1 MPDLQ
6 APGDG
11 KIVVAA
17 TFVAEPLLPGLSFVL
32 NKAGLALSVYF
43 SPYHQVF
50 QQLLSST
57 SQLATNE
64 GGINVVL
71 VRIEDFVREVGN
83 IEEARSLVER
93 TLRELSDALSQY
105 TRRAK
110 VPTVL
115 GVLPKSAGAPR
126 TLSPDIDAA
135 SAKLVAHARSLHGVA
150 VLSEQEIELV
160 SSGEHYDP
168 VGDEL
173 AHMPFTEEHYSSLA
187 LAIARKVHALVVPSH
202 KVLVLDCDDTL
213 WRGVVGEDGVEGIMI
228 PQAFAKLQGFA
239 AEIQAKGALIC
250 LVSKNAE
257 RDVLDVFETR
267 PDMVL
272 KLEQIVAHRINWE
285 AKSRNIAS
293 LARALNLGLDSFVYM
308 DDSPVECARMRAE
321 LPQVVTLQIPP
332 EHEIEEFLSRLWTFD
347 KIGVTTEDTRR
358 TSMYRENAARQEL
371 EESATDIV
379 EFIASLGVII
389 DIGPPENEE
398 WPRIA
403 QLTQRTNQFNF
414 TTVRRTESD
423 LRALPTAGSIVL
435 RVKVRDR
442 FGDYGLVGLVVADA
456 AVDALVVDTL
466 LLSCRVLGRGVEH
479 AILRMLGE
487 IASARALPFVFLPFV
502 YTPKNEPAYAFAE
515 SIASSF
521 RTEEGD
527 RVLYRIPVVEA
538 SSMAH
543 RPGHDPAAVIEAR
556 KSEENKNSTSDKSSL
571 NSSRS
576 ERYTTL
582 ARELASGRDVV
593 RAMRARGARRRT
605 LPGEAKKP
613 ATEIE
618 NKLLALWQELLGI
631 DGLGVEDDYFA
642 LGGTSLLAAR
652 LFAEIAHRF
661 SVKLPLTTILESPT
675 VSTLSR
681 HLEPHRIDRAQS
693 LIELRRG
700 GPRNFFFVHDG
711 DGETLLYLNLAR
723 RMPNDLAV
731 FGIEPRRREGV
742 PLAHTFIEDMAAF
755 YVEALRKKQPHG
767 PYLLGGMCAG
777 GVIAHEMAVQLVR
790 LGEKVEL
797 VALLDAAT
805 PQAPKLQ
812 GRITKQRLERLGQ
825 AFADGTNSKRFPM
838 MRAVSVAGTI
848 SRKLISALTWEI
860 LHRGRQWSVRA
871 RFGILHNLLA
881 RQREWPRFVPGLS
894 VRQIYDSAE
903 ASYVPKPLS
912 GVTVLLVRACASDA
926 ADTPYREIYDD
937 ETLGWDA
944 ITDNL
949 KLIDVEGGHS
959 SMLQEPFVD
968 SLAAALMPHLT
979 RKPASTYARLVEM
992 AK

>member
-1 MPDLQ
+1 MTNLQ
-6 APGDG
+6 ATGDP
-11 KIVVAA
+11 KIAIAA

-32 NKAGLALSVYF
+32 NAAGLALSIHF

-50 QQLLSST
+50 QELLSST
-57 SQLATNE
+57 SLLATNE

-71 VRIEDFVREVGN
+71 VRIEDFVREVGDV
-83 IEEARSLVER
+83 EEARPLVNR

-105 TRRAK
+105 ARRVK

-115 GVLPKSAGAPR
+115 GVLPTSAGASR
-126 TLSPDIDAA
+126 ILVPDIDAA
-135 SAKLVAHARSLHGVA
+135 SAKLIAHARSLHGVA
-150 VLSEQEIELV
+150 VLSEQEIELM
-160 SSGEHYDP
+160 STGEHYDS

-187 LAIARKVHALVVPSH
+187 LAIARKAHALIVPAH

-213 WRGVVGEDGVEGIMI
+213 WRGIVGEDGVDGISI
-228 PQAFAKLQGFA
+228 PTTFAKVQRFA

-250 LVSKNAE
+250 LASKNVE
-257 RDVLDVFETR
+257 SDVLEVFEKR
-267 PDMVL
+267 SDMIL

-285 AKSRNIAS
+285 AKSRNVAS
-293 LARALNLGLDSFVYM
+293 LARVLNLGLDSFVYI

-332 EHEIEEFLSRLWTFD
+332 DHEIEKFLSHLWTFD
-347 KIGVTTEDTRR
+347 KIAVTTEDTRR
-358 TSMYRENAARQEL
+358 TNMYRENAARQEL
-371 EESATDIV
+371 EESTTDIA

-389 DIGPPENEE
+389 DIGPPDDEE
-398 WPRIA
+398 WQRLA

-414 TTVRRTESD
+414 TTVRRTEPEM
-423 LRALPTAGSIVL
+423 RALPTAGSTVL

-456 AVDALVVDTL
+456 AADALVVDTL

-487 IASARALPFVFLPFV
+487 VASERALPYVFLPFD
-502 YTPKNEPAYAFAE
+502 YTPKNEPAHAFAE
-515 SIASSF
+515 SVAASF
-521 RTEEGD
+521 CTQEGD
-527 RVLYRIPVVEA
+527 RLVYRIPVAEA
-538 SSMAH
+538 CSIAH
-543 RPGHDPAAVIEAR
+543 RPGYDPAAVIEAR
-556 KSEENKNSTSDKSSL
+556 KSEDRKNFTSDTSL
-571 NSSRS
+571 LHTSRS
-576 ERYTTL
+576 ERYTNL
-582 ARELASGRDVV
+582 ARELVSGRDVV
-593 RAMRARGARRRT
+593 RAMRTRGARRRT
-605 LPGEAKKP
+605 LLGEPEKP
-613 ATEIE
+613 ATDTER
-618 NKLLALWQELLGI
+618 KLLALWQEFLGI

-661 SVKLPLTTILESPT
+661 GVKLRLTAILESPT
-675 VSTLSR
+675 VRTLSR
-681 HLEPHRIDRAQS
+681 HLEPQRIDHAGS

-723 RMPNDLAV
+723 RMPSNLAV

-742 PLAHTFIEDMAAF
+742 PLAHTSIEDMAAF
-755 YVEALRKKQPHG
+755 YIEAMRKKQPRG
-767 PYLLGGMCAG
+767 PYLFGGMCAG
-777 GVIAHEMAVQLVR
+777 GVIAYEMAVQLVR

-812 GRITKQRLERLGQ
+812 GRITKQRLGRLGQ
-825 AFADGTNSKRFPM
+825 AFADGTKSKQPPIT
-838 MRAVSVAGTI
+838 RALSVASVI
-848 SRKLISALTWEI
+848 SRKFVSALIWEI
-860 LHRGRQWSVRA
+860 LHRGRQLSMRA
-871 RFGILHNLLA
+871 RFRILRNLLA
-881 RQREWPRFVPGLS
+881 RQWEWPRFVPGLS

-903 ASYVPKPLS
+903 AFYLPKSLS
-912 GVTVLLVRACASDA
+912 GVTVLLVRARASDA
-926 ADTPYREIYDD
+926 VDTPYLEIYDD
-937 ETLGWDA
+937 ETLGWGA
-944 ITDNL
+944 IADNL
-949 KLIDVEGGHS
+949 KIVDAEGGHS

-968 SLAAALMPHLT
+968 SLALTLMPYLT
-979 RKPASTYARLVEM
+979 HKPKSIYARLVEM
-992 AK
+992 TS